1 MIVNFSVKNY
11 KSFNQEVNLSL
22 LASSLKE
29 TYALPGQ
36 AFSDLT
42 PDLKILPVAAI
53 YGANASGKSNL
64 IDAMSMMKFHIQTSL
79 AKDNVLDKIQVE
91 PFRLST
97 ETVNAPTEF
106 EISFVVKQKLF
117 RYGFLATKERVFEE
131 WLYEKE
137 LKERSKEKELF
148 YREGDTL
155 HYHARLFKVGRL
167 IHDQRLAKESVLIL
181 TLGYQLNDELAKTV
195 MDWFVNFNVLMGH
208 RYDGYQ
214 LFSLTQIEEETDIAK
229 DMKEMIRYADTG
241 IQELSTAIIFNNREV
256 LAHHMV
262 FNGNGE
268 SDGEHTFILDKQE
281 SEGTK
286 KFFNLSG
293 PVLNSLKYGQVL
305 VIDELD
311 AQLHPN
317 LMEKI
322 VVMFQDKRINTHD
335 AQLIFAGHNTN
346 LLSAQLLRRDQVWIT
361 EKNKY
366 GATEL
371 YSIADYKTSK
381 GKARNKEAIE
391 QNYLD
396 GKYGGI
402 PFLGDLENFLEQ
414 YPHEQTAQ
422 GQE

>member
-1 MIVNFSVKNY
+1 
-11 KSFNQEVNLSL
+11 
-22 LASSLKE
+22 
-29 TYALPGQ
+29 
-36 AFSDLT
+36 
-42 PDLKILPVAAI
+42 
-53 YGANASGKSNL
+53 
-64 IDAMSMMKFHIQTSL
+64 
-79 AKDNVLDKIQVE
+79 
-91 PFRLST
+91 
-97 ETVNAPTEF
+97 
-106 EISFVVKQKLF
+106 
-117 RYGFLATKERVFEE
+117 
-131 WLYEKE
+131 
-137 LKERSKEKELF
+137 
-148 YREGDTL
+148 
-155 HYHARLFKVGRL
+155 
-167 IHDQRLAKESVLIL
+167 
-181 TLGYQLNDELAKTV
+181 
-195 MDWFVNFNVLMGH
+195 
-208 RYDGYQ
+208 
-214 LFSLTQIEEETDIAK
+214 
-229 DMKEMIRYADTG
+229 
-241 IQELSTAIIFNNREV
+241 
-256 LAHHMV
+256 
-262 FNGNGE
+262 
-268 SDGEHTFILDKQE
+268 
-281 SEGTK
+281 
-286 KFFNLSG
+286 
-293 PVLNSLKYGQVL
+293 